1 MAVVKVV
8 DVLVVEVMVMV
19 MVNTLVSRCG
29 TSTIL
34 PLLPL
39 SPFTHFIH
47 GVWRWRLHMII
58 TIINMIIMSHQYVI
72 SV

>member
-1 MAVVKVV
+1 M
-8 DVLVVEVMVMV
+8 EV
-19 MVNTLVSRCG
+19 VNTLVSRCG

-34 PLLPL
+34 TLLPL
-39 SPFTHFIH
+39 CPFTHVIH
-47 GVWRWRLHMII
+47 GAWRWRLHMII

>member
-1 MAVVKVV
+1 M
-8 DVLVVEVMVMV
+8 EV
-19 MVNTLVSRCG
+19 VNTLVSRCG
-29 TSTIL
+29 TSTTL

-47 GVWRWRLHMII
+47 GAWRWRLHMII

-72 SV
+72 SVYYTV